1 MTSHAMGNLR
11 NRYCTNK
18 QERGENEL
26 DSQQIA
32 AHLMQNSCRMFKG
45 RTCHPEPEAIRKIVL
60 LERSALLPNYFAAQ
74 AEGTHAEVID
84 HLHQVLSEQIHRASY
99 QTCLKTGTDES
110 RGIARAKA
118 TAFVERL
125 PLLQDMLYE
134 DVMETLQGD
143 PAATGPDEVILT
155 YPGIFALGVYRAAHV
170 LVELDVPL
178 LPRMMTEY
186 AHRLTGVDLHPGAT
200 IGRSIMIDHGTGI
213 VVGETAVVGNHVKIY
228 QGVTLGAL
236 YFPKDEQGMMLREV
250 KRHPT
255 VEDYVILYSNS
266 TVLGGETLIGHHS
279 VIGSNTWVTRS
290 VPPYSKVTYETESV
304 VRTKEAH

>member
-1 MTSHAMGNLR
+1 MN
-11 NRYCTNK
+11 
-18 QERGENEL
+18 
-26 DSQQIA
+26 SQQIA

-45 RTCHPEPEAIRKIVL
+45 RTCHPEPEAIREIVL
-60 LERSALLPNYFAAQ
+60 HARAALLPNYFEPQ
-74 AEGTHAEVID
+74 VTETHAQTID
-84 HLHQVLSEQIHRASY
+84 RLHQVLTEQIHRASY
-99 QTCLKTGTDES
+99 QECIHKGGTEETRRTAAQKS
-110 RGIARAKA
+110 
-118 TAFVERL
+118 TAFVEQL

-143 PAATGPDEVILT
+143 PAATGPDEIILT
-155 YPGIFALGVYRAAHV
+155 YPGILALGVYRAAHE
-170 LVELDVPL
+170 LVKLGVPL

-266 TVLGGETLIGHHS
+266 TVLGGETVIGHHS

-304 VRTKEAH
+304 VRTREAH